1 MDTVA
6 DLTLSALRGAG
17 VRGIESYSQSLICA
31 CDQHRPPFG
40 MAWYGDQ
47 YRSYAKDPHWLA
59 ASLVANA
66 EVEGDGARK
75 LWRIAGYAERE
86 NESKLVQQHAVDE
99 ARHAKLYIYMLDTVF
114 PGAMD
119 QELQAATKAMSPQIS
134 MREALTRSAPVSTLR
149 LLDDLVQMNIGE
161 IRTRIH
167 QQLLRPVIL
176 AHCPAGERRRIEQA
190 LDALLRDETRHIAYT
205 AELIEQQSGRGHE
218 EFIRVTMAKRLAQF
232 NEITLNEVGAL
243 IFDGE

>member
-6 DLTLSALRGAG
+6 ELTLNALVGAG
-17 VRGIESYSQSLICA
+17 VAGIEQYSGSLIAA
-31 CDQHRPPFG
+31 CDAHRPPFG

-47 YRSYAKDPHWLA
+47 YRSYARDPYWLA
-59 ASLVANA
+59 SSLVANA

-75 LWRIAGYAERE
+75 LWKIAGYAGEQAE
-86 NESKLVQQHAVDE
+86 EKLIQQHAVDE
-99 ARHAKLYIYMLDTVF
+99 ARHAKLYIYMLETVF
-114 PGAMD
+114 PGVLD
-119 QELQAATKAMSPQIS
+119 EDLKTATREMSPPIS
-134 MREALTRSAPVSTLR
+134 MRESVERSEPVQRLR

-176 AHCPAGERRRIEQA
+176 AHSPLEQRDRITRS
-190 LDALLRDETRHIAYT
+190 LDSLLRDETKHIAYT
-205 AELIEQQSGRGHE
+205 AELIEAQARAGYDD
-218 EFIRVTMAKRLAQF
+218 FIRVTMAKRLAQF

>member
-6 DLTLSALRGAG
+6 DLTLSALRSAG
-17 VRGIESYSQSLICA
+17 IHGIEGYSESLISA

-47 YRSYAKDPHWLA
+47 YRSYARDPQWLA

-86 NESKLVQQHAVDE
+86 NEAKLVQQHAVDE
-99 ARHAKLYIYMLDTVF
+99 ARHARLYIYMLDTVF
-114 PGAMD
+114 PGALD
-119 QELQAATKAMSPQIS
+119 EQLQAATKAMWPPIS
-134 MREALTRSAPVSTLR
+134 MGVTLNRSAPVTALR

-176 AHCPAGERRRIEQA
+176 AHCPASERERIARA
-190 LDALLRDETRHIAYT
+190 LDALLRDETRHIGYT
-205 AELIEQQSGRGHE
+205 AELIEQANKGGHE
-218 EFIRVTMAKRLAQF
+218 EFVRVTMAKRLAQF

>member
-1 MDTVA
+1 MNTVA
-6 DLTLSALRGAG
+6 ELTITALGRADLENYSSAL
-17 VRGIESYSQSLICA
+17 ISA
-31 CDQHRPPFG
+31 CDTHQPPFG

-47 YRSYAKDPHWLA
+47 YRNYAKDPYWLA
-59 ASLVANA
+59 TSLVANA

-75 LWRIAGYAERE
+75 LWNIAGSAGTDSDARMI
-86 NESKLVQQHAVDE
+86 QQHAVDE
-99 ARHAKLYIYMLDTVF
+99 ARHAKLYLHMLNTVF
-114 PGAMD
+114 PGAMGPD
-119 QELQAATKAMSPQIS
+119 LELASKAMSPAMS
-134 MREALTRSAPVSTLR
+134 MAEALPSKSPVSQVR

-176 AHCPAGERRRIEQA
+176 AHCPLTNRQKIERA
-190 LDALLRDETRHIAYT
+190 LDALLKDETRHIAYT
-205 AELIEQQSGRGHE
+205 AELIEHHYNNGYG
-218 EFIRVTMAKRLAQF
+218 EFVRLTMAKRLAQF

>member
-1 MDTVA
+1 MNVVA
-6 DLTLSALRGAG
+6 ELTLSALGGASS
-17 VRGIESYSQSLICA
+17 RGIENYSSALISA
-31 CDQHRPPFG
+31 CDNHQPPFG

-47 YRSYAKDPHWLA
+47 YRSYAKDPYWLA
-59 ASLVANA
+59 TSLVANA

-75 LWRIAGYAERE
+75 LWNIAGSAGTDNDARMI
-86 NESKLVQQHAVDE
+86 QQHAVDE
-99 ARHAKLYIYMLDTVF
+99 ARHAKLYIHMLNTVF

-119 QELQAATKAMSPQIS
+119 ADLELASKARSPAMSMAEVLPSMTPASQI
-134 MREALTRSAPVSTLR
+134 R

-176 AHCPAGERRRIEQA
+176 AHSPVAERNKIARA
-190 LDALLRDETRHIAYT
+190 LDALLKDETRHITYT
-205 AELIEQQSGRGHE
+205 AKLIEDYSNNGYE
-218 EFIRVTMAKRLAQF
+218 EFIRITMAKRLAQF

-243 IFDGE
+243 IFDSE

>member
-1 MDTVA
+1 MNIVA
-6 DLTLSALRGAG
+6 DLTLSALRHT
-17 VRGIESYSQSLICA
+17 GIDNLPGYSQSLIEA
-31 CDQHRPPFG
+31 CDRHQPPFG

-59 ASLVANA
+59 VSLVANA

-75 LWRIAGYAERE
+75 LWKIAGYAEQKE
-86 NESKLVQQHAVDE
+86 QSELVKQHAVDE
-99 ARHAKLYIYMLDTVF
+99 ARHARLYIHMLRRVF

-119 QELQAATKAMSPQIS
+119 EALETATKAMSPPIS
-134 MREALTRSAPVSTLR
+134 MRDVLPESSPAPRMR
-149 LLDDLVQMNIGE
+149 LLDDLIQMNIGE

-176 AHCPAGERRRIEQA
+176 AHCPLSERAAIAKA
-190 LDALLRDETRHIAYT
+190 LGALLADETRHIAYT
-205 AELIEQQSGRGHE
+205 ADLIEQHSKAGHDD
-218 EFIRVTMAKRLAQF
+218 FIRFTMERRLAQF

-243 IFDGE
+243 IFDGK

>member
-1 MDTVA
+1 MPNS
-6 DLTLSALRGAG
+6 TLSALRDAGAS
-17 VRGIESYSQSLICA
+17 GIEHYSQSLTIA
-31 CDQHRPPFG
+31 CSKYQPPFG

-47 YRSYAKDPHWLA
+47 YRSYAKDPLWLA

-75 LWRIAGYAERE
+75 LWKIAGYAERE
-86 NESKLVQQHAVDE
+86 REAKLVQQHAVDE
-99 ARHAKLYIYMLDTVF
+99 ARHARLYIYMLERVF

-119 QELQAATKAMSPQIS
+119 PTLEVAAKAMSPAIS
-134 MREALTRSAPVSTLR
+134 MREALPRSTSVPKLR

-176 AHCPAGERRRIEQA
+176 AHCPPAERSQIGHS
-190 LDALLRDETRHIAYT
+190 LDVLLKDETRHIAYT
-205 AELIEQQSGRGHE
+205 AELIEEHSKCGYE
-218 EFIRVTMAKRLAQF
+218 EFVSVTMAERLAQF

>member
-1 MDTVA
+1 MNIVA
-6 DLTLSALRGAG
+6 DLTLSALRNT
-17 VRGIESYSQSLICA
+17 GIDNLGSYSQSLISA
-31 CDQHRPPFG
+31 CDKHQPPFG

-47 YRSYAKDPHWLA
+47 YRGYAKDPHWLA
-59 ASLVANA
+59 FSLVANA

-75 LWRIAGYAERE
+75 LWKIAGYAEQKSQSE
-86 NESKLVQQHAVDE
+86 LVKQHAVDE
-99 ARHAKLYIYMLDTVF
+99 ARHARLYIHMLRRVF

-119 QELQAATKAMSPQIS
+119 RELENAAKAMSPTIS
-134 MREALTRSAPVSTLR
+134 MRDILPESTPAPKMR
-149 LLDDLVQMNIGE
+149 LLDDLIQMNIGE

-176 AHCPAGERRRIEQA
+176 AHCPLAERATIAHA
-190 LDALLRDETRHIAYT
+190 LEALLADETRHIAYT
-205 AELIEQQSGRGHE
+205 AELIEQHSQSGHD
-218 EFIRVTMAKRLAQF
+218 EFVRLTMEKRLAQF